1 MKPLLPALAFVLSC
15 SFSVLKADEAPA
27 LKAPD
32 AAAIAQGDLV
42 SRGLDSSV
50 YIAELIYKGSRLL
63 GGEPAHWE
71 VMWSKEFDAQTEGRK
86 EIGLKIKMDGT
97 YTRSVR

>member
-1 MKPLLPALAFVLSC
+1 MKPILIALALLASLS
-15 SFSVLKADEAPA
+15 LLQADEAPA
-27 LKAPD
+27 LKAAE
-32 AAAIAQGDLV
+32 AATIAQGDLA
-42 SRGLDSSV
+42 SRGLESSIF
-50 YIAELIYKGSRLL
+50 IAEVIYKSAKLL

-86 EIGLKIKMDGT
+86 EIGLNIKMDGT